1 MLITYG
7 RDSVLFWRRCDMLCK
22 SGFMDNLQI
31 MGRMRYID
39 QYCCSDRVTSLRR
52 RVQVIAPLLRRIGC
66 VVS

>member
-1 MLITYG
+1 
-7 RDSVLFWRRCDMLCK
+7 MLCK
-22 SGFMDNLQI
+22 SGFMDNLHI